1 MLINASWSVAVYCQ
15 YCGKIEIH
23 DVSFF
28 NINSGI
34 TLLKCSCHHVKAKLM
49 RTASNQ
55 IKLQIPCGACGYLHE
70 TRFKLRQLLKLRSK
84 LEPIHCQA
92 DNFELGY
99 VGQRDAIEEF
109 LAYNKHEFD
118 TMNRDHFGEGEEIEK
133 QLILLE
139 VLNKLHDIA
148 GSGGV
153 ICPCGQPVLDAD
165 IVGDSVVI
173 ECQHCGRYHLL
184 PAKTEDDLQKMSHI
198 ERIELTEVRSLARF

>member
-1 MLINASWSVAVYCQ
+1 MLIHANWSVALYCQ

-23 DVSFF
+23 DICHFQL
-28 NINSGI
+28 NSGVQ
-34 TLLKCSCHHVKAKLM
+34 LLKCSCHHVKAKLM

-55 IKLQIPCGACGYLHE
+55 LRLQIPCGACGYLHE
-70 TRFKLRQLLKLRSK
+70 TRFKLRQLLTMK
-84 LEPIHCQA
+84 LEPIHCLA

-99 VGQRDAIEEF
+99 IGRRESIEEF
-109 LAYNKHEFD
+109 LEYNKHEFD
-118 TMNRDHFGEGEEIEK
+118 TMNRDHFGDGEEIEK

-148 GSGGV
+148 GAGGV
-153 ICPCGQPVLDAD
+153 VCPCGQPVLDAD

-173 ECQHCGRYHLL
+173 ECQQCGRYHLL
-184 PAKTEDDLQKMSHI
+184 PARTEADLQKMSEI